1 MEGRTANPSRA
12 RPLTTLPAT
21 GRPTTGLPTTG
32 FPTTGLPTTGEVRA
46 LASRLVT
53 DELVVL
59 PVRHHSPACA
69 AAVESAF
76 ARYQPSHVLIEG
88 PRSFGALVGLLCH
101 PEAEFPLAVY
111 TWSRPAGRP
120 AAPGEGHGGYYPF
133 CDYSPELVAA
143 RIAHA
148 AGVPV
153 SFCDLEV
160 GEQAAAAAAAVLP
173 GDGSLLRED
182 AYSHSRAL
190 TLLAGQLG
198 CRDHEDLWELLFEAD
213 PAETNLDEH
222 LARMTAYCLLARC
235 EHSEADLDRDGTRA
249 REAEMVHHVR
259 EAVAAR
265 PAGRGPVLAVLG
277 GFHAVALP
285 DLLSAPPA
293 RPSIDRGKA
302 EEGSA
307 LIRFSFDRLER
318 LNGYASGMTSPGWH
332 QRIWDER
339 RQGAAPDA
347 ARRAAALTV
356 LLDVADE
363 MRARHRTPV
372 ATPTLA
378 AAQRQVLLLTELRQ
392 RPAPLR
398 SDLVDAVTSC
408 LVQGE
413 ADVEGRLV
421 RAVTTAV
428 LTGRRIG
435 RVPPGAGTPPLVR
448 DTLARLAA
456 LHLDT
461 DAGEPR
467 NLALDLYRN
476 PAHRRTSRAL
486 HGLRLLGVP
495 FAEHVAGPDFVRG
508 TGLSRRQERWTYL
521 WTPAS
526 EGHLAEVSL
535 LGSTLPEAVAA
546 KFAQLLAAA
555 SAGDRVAG
563 SAEACRLLA
572 QGAVVGLHDQIGPAI
587 ALLRAALATEPSF
600 VAAVTATGSLALL
613 EEGREPLEARR
624 LTGLGA
630 LLATAY
636 ARALFLG
643 AELQGDEEPPAAV
656 ATALARLRELLT
668 SPAGA
673 NLDPEPFLA
682 RVEELRRRHD
692 RPQVRG
698 AAAGIAWTAGRLTLE
713 DLTRDVAGHLGSSIT
728 AADAVAFIQGLL
740 ATAREAV
747 WQASGLV
754 EELDR
759 RLAGWAEPTFLR
771 ALPDLRL
778 AFADLTPRET
788 DRVAE
793 IVAALHGGMRPDVG
807 VRRDIDERTV
817 AANLALSQL
826 VAEALERDG
835 LGGWT
840 VTEGPGADGC

>member
-1 MEGRTANPSRA
+1 MEGRPADPSRA
-12 RPLTTLPAT
+12 RPLTALPTAVLS
-21 GRPTTGLPTTG
+21 TTGLPTTG
-32 FPTTGLPTTGEVRA
+32 LPSTGDVRA
-46 LASRLVT
+46 LAARLVT

-76 ARYQPSHVLIEG
+76 ARYQPSRVLIEG
-88 PRSFGALVGLLCH
+88 PRSFDALVHLLCH

-111 TWSRPAGRP
+111 TWSRPTGKQ

-143 RIAHA
+143 RLGHA

-182 AYSHSRAL
+182 VYEHSRAL
-190 TLLAGQLG
+190 TLLAERLG

-213 PAETNLDEH
+213 PAETDLDEH
-222 LARMTAYCLLARC
+222 LARMAGYCLLARRD
-235 EHSEADLDRDGTRA
+235 HSDADLDRDGTRA

-259 EAVAAR
+259 QALAAR
-265 PAGRGPVLAVLG
+265 PAGRGPLLVVLG

-285 DLLSAPPA
+285 DLLSDPPP
-293 RPSIDRGKA
+293 RPRIDTGKA
-302 EEGSA
+302 EAGAA
-307 LIRFSFDRLER
+307 LIRFTFDRLER

-339 RQGAAPDA
+339 RQGAPPDA

-356 LLDVADE
+356 LLDVAEE
-363 MRARHRTPV
+363 MRTRHHAPV

-378 AAQRQVLLLTELRQ
+378 AAQRQVLLLAGLRQ

-421 RAVTTAV
+421 RGVTTAV
-428 LTGRRIG
+428 LTGTRVG

-461 DAGEPR
+461 DAVEPR

-495 FAEHVAGPDFVRG
+495 FARHVAGPDFVGG
-508 TGLSRRQERWTYL
+508 TGLARLQERWTYL

-546 KFAQLLAAA
+546 RFAQLLAAA
-555 SAGDRVAG
+555 SADDRVPG
-563 SAEACRLLA
+563 STEACRLLA
-572 QGAVVGLHDQIGPAI
+572 QGAVVGLHDQMEPAT
-587 ALLRAALATEPSF
+587 ALLRGALAAEPSF
-600 VAAVTATGSLALL
+600 VAAVTTTSSLALL

-624 LTGLGA
+624 LTGLAG

-636 ARALFLG
+636 ARALFLC

-656 ATALARLRELLT
+656 AIALARLRELLA

-673 NLDPEPFLA
+673 GLDPEPFWA
-682 RVEELRRRHD
+682 RVEELRRGHD

-698 AAAGIAWTAGRLTLE
+698 AAAGLASTAGRLTPE
-713 DLTRDVAGHLGSSIT
+713 DLTRDVAGHLASSIP
-728 AADAVAFIQGLL
+728 ARDAVAFIQGLL

-759 RLAGWAEPTFLR
+759 RLAGWAEPAFLR

-778 AFADLTPRET
+778 AFAGLTPRET

-793 IVAALHGGMRPDVG
+793 IVAALHGGIRPNVG
-807 VRRDIDERTV
+807 VRRDIDEQTLT
-817 AANLALSQL
+817 ANLALSQL
-826 VAEALERDG
+826 VTEALERDG
-835 LGGWT
+835 LGAWI
-840 VTEGPGADGC
+840 GADG

>member
-1 MEGRTANPSRA
+1 
-12 RPLTTLPAT
+12 LTS
-21 GRPTTGLPTTG
+21 LPTSAD
-32 FPTTGLPTTGEVRA
+32 VRA
-46 LASRLVT
+46 LAARLVT

-69 AAVESAF
+69 AAVETAF
-76 ARYQPSHVLIEG
+76 ARYQPSRVLIEG
-88 PRSFGALVGLLCH
+88 PRSFDALVDLLCH

-111 TWSRPAGRP
+111 TWSRPAGRT

-143 RIAHA
+143 RLAHA
-148 AGVPV
+148 TGVPAT
-153 SFCDLEV
+153 FCDLEV
-160 GEQAAAAAAAVLP
+160 SEQAAAAATAVLP

-182 AYSHSRAL
+182 VYEHSRAL
-190 TLLAGQLG
+190 SALAERLG
-198 CRDHEDLWELLFEAD
+198 CRDQEDLWELLFEAD
-213 PAETNLDEH
+213 PAETDLDEH
-222 LARMTAYCLLARC
+222 LARMAAYCLLARRD
-235 EHSEADLDRDGTRA
+235 HSDADLDRDGTRA

-265 PAGRGPVLAVLG
+265 SAGSGPVLVVLG

-285 DLLSAPPA
+285 DLLSDPPP
-293 RPSIDRGKA
+293 RPQTGIGKVEA
-302 EEGSA
+302 GSA
-307 LIRFSFDRLER
+307 LIRYSFDRLER

-339 RQGAAPDA
+339 RQGAMPDA

-356 LLDVADE
+356 LLDVAGE
-363 MRARHRTPV
+363 MRTRHRTAV

-378 AAQRQVLLLTELRQ
+378 AAQRQVLLLTDLRQ

-398 SDLVDAVTSC
+398 SDVVDAVTSC

-421 RAVTTAV
+421 LGVTNGV
-428 LTGRRIG
+428 LTGRRVG

-448 DTLARLAA
+448 DALARLAA
-456 LHLDT
+456 LRLDT
-461 DAGEPR
+461 GGTEPR
-467 NLALDLYRN
+467 NVALDLYRN
-476 PAHRRTSRAL
+476 PAHRRTSRTL

-508 TGLSRRQERWTYL
+508 TGLSRLQERWTYL

-546 KFAQLLAAA
+546 RFAQLLATTGAD
-555 SAGDRVAG
+555 DRVP
-563 SAEACRLLA
+563 SSPEACSLLA
-572 QGAVVGLHDQIGPAI
+572 QGAVVGLHDQIDPAI
-587 ALLRAALATEPSF
+587 SLLRDALAAEPSF
-600 VAAVTATGSLALL
+600 VAAVTTMGSLALL

-624 LTGLGA
+624 LTGLA
-630 LLATAY
+630 DLLATAY
-636 ARALFLG
+636 SRALFLC

-656 ATALARLRELLT
+656 AVALARLRELLA

-673 NLDPEPFLA
+673 SLNSEPFWA
-682 RVEELRRRHD
+682 RVDELRRGHD
-692 RPQVRG
+692 RPLVRG
-698 AAAGIAWTAGRLTLE
+698 AAAGLASATGRLSLE
-713 DLTRDVAGHLGSSIT
+713 GLTRDVAGHLGSSIP
-728 AADAVAFIQGLL
+728 ARDAVAFIQGLL

-759 RLAGWAEPTFLR
+759 RLADWAEPIFLR

-793 IVAALHGGMRPDVG
+793 IVAALHGGVRPDVG
-807 VRRDIDERTV
+807 VRHDVDEQTV
-817 AANLALSQL
+817 AANLALSQM

-835 LGGWT
+835 LGAWI
-840 VTEGPGADGC
+840 GASGYGVDG

>member
-1 MEGRTANPSRA
+1 M
-12 RPLTTLPAT
+12 TTLPAT
-21 GRPTTGLPTTG
+21 GLPTA
-32 FPTTGLPTTGEVRA
+32 GLPTTGEVRA
-46 LASRLVT
+46 LAARLVT

-69 AAVESAF
+69 AAVEAAF
-76 ARYQPSHVLIEG
+76 DRYRPSRVLIEG
-88 PRSFGALVGLLCH
+88 PRSFDALTGLLCH
-101 PEAEFPLAVY
+101 PDAEFPLAVY
-111 TWSRPAGRP
+111 AWSRSAGP
-120 AAPGEGHGGYYPF
+120 QAVPGVGHGGYYPF
-133 CDYSPELVAA
+133 CDYSPELIAA
-143 RIAHA
+143 RLAHA
-148 AGVPV
+148 AGVPAA
-153 SFCDLEV
+153 FCDLEV

-182 AYSHSRAL
+182 VYEHSRAL
-190 TLLAGQLG
+190 TKLAERLG

-213 PAETNLDEH
+213 PVLTNTGEADLDEH
-222 LARMTAYCLLARC
+222 LARMTAYCLLARRD
-235 EHSEADLDRDGTRA
+235 HSDADLDRDGTRA

-259 EAVAAR
+259 AALAAR
-265 PAGRGPVLAVLG
+265 SSGEGPVLVVLG

-285 DLLSAPPA
+285 DLLADPPP
-293 RPSIDRGKA
+293 RRKPGTGKA
-302 EEGSA
+302 EEGLA

-339 RQGAAPDA
+339 RQGATPDA

-356 LLDVADE
+356 LLDIAGE

-378 AAQRQVLLLTELRQ
+378 AAHRQLLLLAGLRQ

-408 LVQGE
+408 LIQGE
-413 ADVEGRLV
+413 ADVEGRLILG
-421 RAVTTAV
+421 VTSSV
-428 LTGRRIG
+428 LTGRRVG

-456 LHLDT
+456 LRLDT
-461 DAGEPR
+461 DADEPR
-467 NLALDLYRN
+467 NVALDLYRN

-508 TGLSRRQERWTYL
+508 TGLSRLQERWTYL
-521 WTPAS
+521 WTPAT
-526 EGHLAEVSL
+526 EGHLAEISL

-546 KFAQLLAAA
+546 RFAQRLAAA
-555 SAGDRVAG
+555 SADDRVPG
-563 SAEACRLLA
+563 SPEACSLLA
-572 QGAVVGLHDQIGPAI
+572 QGAVVGLHDQIEPAV
-587 ALLRAALATEPSF
+587 ALLRHALAAEPSF
-600 VAAVTATGSLALL
+600 AAAVTAMGSLALL
-613 EEGREPLEARR
+613 EEGREPLEARH
-624 LTGLGA
+624 LTGLA
-630 LLATAY
+630 DLLATAY
-636 ARALFLG
+636 SRALFLC
-643 AELQGDEEPPAAV
+643 AELRGDEEPPAAV
-656 ATALARLRELLT
+656 ATALARVRELLA

-673 NLDPEPFLA
+673 SLDPEPFWA
-682 RVEELRRRHD
+682 RVEELRDEHD
-692 RPQVRG
+692 RPLVRG
-698 AAAGIAWTAGRLTLE
+698 AAAGLASTAGRLSLD
-713 DLTRDVAGHLGSSIT
+713 DLTRDVAGHLSSSI
-728 AADAVAFIQGLL
+728 AARDAVAFIQGLL
-740 ATAREAV
+740 ATAREAA

-754 EELDR
+754 QELDR

-778 AFADLTPRET
+778 AFAGLTPRET

-793 IVAALHGGMRPDVG
+793 IVAALHGGVRPDVA
-807 VRRDIDERTV
+807 VRHDVGEQEV

-835 LGGWT
+835 LGAWT
-840 VTEGPGADGC
+840 AAERPGTGGYGADGYGGGE

>member
-1 MEGRTANPSRA
+1 LTAPF
-12 RPLTTLPAT
+12 
-21 GRPTTGLPTTG
+21 TTGLPTTG
-32 FPTTGLPTTGEVRA
+32 DVRA
-46 LASRLVT
+46 LAARLVT

-69 AAVESAF
+69 AAVEAAF
-76 ARYQPSHVLIEG
+76 ARYQPSRVLIEG
-88 PRSFGALVGLLCH
+88 PRSFDVLVDLLCH

-111 TWSRPAGRP
+111 TWSRRAGRP
-120 AAPGEGHGGYYPF
+120 TAPDEAHGGYYPF
-133 CDYSPELVAA
+133 CDYSPELVAV
-143 RIAHA
+143 RLAHA

-153 SFCDLEV
+153 TFCDLEV
-160 GEQAAAAAAAVLP
+160 SEQAAAAATAVLP

-182 AYSHSRAL
+182 VYDHSRAL
-190 TLLAGQLG
+190 SALAERLS
-198 CRDHEDLWELLFEAD
+198 CRDQEDLWELLFEAD
-213 PAETNLDEH
+213 PAETDLDEH
-222 LARMTAYCLLARC
+222 LARMAAYCLLARRD
-235 EHSEADLDRDGTRA
+235 HSDSDLDRDGTRA

-259 EAVAAR
+259 EALAAR
-265 PAGRGPVLAVLG
+265 SSRDGPVLVVLG

-285 DLLSAPPA
+285 DLLCDPPP
-293 RPSIDRGKA
+293 RPQLGA
-302 EEGSA
+302 GQVEAGLA

-339 RQGAAPDA
+339 RQGATPDA

-356 LLDVADE
+356 LLDVAGE
-363 MRARHRTPV
+363 MRTRHGTPV

-378 AAQRQVLLLTELRQ
+378 AAHRQVLLLSDLRQ

-421 RAVTTAV
+421 REVTNAV
-428 LTGRRIG
+428 LTGRRVG

-456 LHLDT
+456 LRLAT
-461 DAGEPR
+461 DAVEPR
-467 NLALDLYRN
+467 NVALDLYRN
-476 PAHRRTSRAL
+476 PAHRHASRAL

-508 TGLSRRQERWTYL
+508 TGLSRLQERWTYL

-526 EGHLAEVSL
+526 EGHLAEISL

-546 KFAQLLAAA
+546 RFAQLLAAA
-555 SAGDRVAG
+555 SADDRAP
-563 SAEACRLLA
+563 SSPQACSLLA
-572 QGAVVGLHDQIGPAI
+572 QGAVVGLHDQIDPAI
-587 ALLRAALATEPSF
+587 ALLRAALAAEPSF
-600 VAAVTATGSLALL
+600 VAAVTAMGSLALL

-624 LTGLGA
+624 LTGLA
-630 LLATAY
+630 DLLATAY
-636 ARALFLG
+636 SRALFLC

-656 ATALARLRELLT
+656 ATALARVRELLA

-673 NLDPEPFLA
+673 SLDPESFWA
-682 RVEELRRRHD
+682 RVEELRRGHD
-692 RPQVRG
+692 RPLVRG
-698 AAAGIAWTAGRLTLE
+698 AAAGLASAAGRLSPE
-713 DLTRDVAGHLGSSIT
+713 DLTRAVAGHLASSIP
-728 AADAVAFIQGLL
+728 AHDAVAFIQGLL

-747 WQASGLV
+747 WQSSGLV

-759 RLAGWAEPTFLR
+759 RLTGWAEPAFLR

-793 IVAALHGGMRPDVG
+793 IVAALHGGLRPDLR
-807 VRRDIDERTV
+807 VRHDVDEQTV
-817 AANLALSQL
+817 TANLALSQL

-835 LGGWT
+835 LGAWI
-840 VTEGPGADGC
+840 GAGGYGVAG

>member
-1 MEGRTANPSRA
+1 LTA
-12 RPLTTLPAT
+12 
-21 GRPTTGLPTTG
+21 LPTTAS
-32 FPTTGLPTTGEVRA
+32 VRV
-46 LASRLVT
+46 LAARLVT
-53 DELVVL
+53 DELVVV

-69 AAVESAF
+69 AAVEAAF
-76 ARYQPSHVLIEG
+76 ARYQPSRVLIEG
-88 PRSFGALVGLLCH
+88 PRSFDALVGLLSN
-101 PEAEFPLAVY
+101 PEAEFPLAIY
-111 TWSRPAGRP
+111 TWSRPARRP
-120 AAPGEGHGGYYPF
+120 MAPGERHGGYYPF

-143 RIAHA
+143 RLAHA
-148 AGVPV
+148 AGVPAN
-153 SFCDLEV
+153 FCDLEV

-182 AYSHSRAL
+182 VYEHSRAL
-190 TLLAGQLG
+190 TALAERLG

-213 PAETNLDEH
+213 PAGSDLDEH
-222 LARMTAYCLLARC
+222 LARMTAYCLLARRDY
-235 EHSEADLDRDGTRA
+235 SDADLDRDGTRA

-259 EAVAAR
+259 EAL
-265 PAGRGPVLAVLG
+265 AGRSASDGPVLVVLG

-285 DLLSAPPA
+285 DLLSDPPP
-293 RPSIDRGKA
+293 RPQLDIGKV

-307 LIRFSFDRLER
+307 LIRYSFDRLER

-339 RQGAAPDA
+339 RQGAMPDA

-356 LLDVADE
+356 LLDVAEE
-363 MRARHRTPV
+363 MRTRHRTPV

-378 AAQRQVLLLTELRQ
+378 AAQRQLLLLAHLRQ

-413 ADVEGRLV
+413 ADVEGRLI
-421 RAVTTAV
+421 RGVTDAV
-428 LTGRRIG
+428 LTGRRVG
-435 RVPPGAGTPPLVR
+435 RVPPGAGTPPLVQ

-456 LHLDT
+456 LRLDT
-461 DAGEPR
+461 DGVEPR
-467 NLALDLYRN
+467 NVALDLYRN
-476 PAHRRTSRAL
+476 PAHRLTSRTL

-495 FAEHVAGPDFVRG
+495 FAQHVAGPDFVRG
-508 TGLSRRQERWTYL
+508 TGLSRLHERWTYL

-535 LGSTLPEAVAA
+535 FGSTLSEAVEAR
-546 KFAQLLAAA
+546 FAQLLATA
-555 SAGDRVAG
+555 STDGRVP
-563 SAEACRLLA
+563 SSPEACSLLA

-587 ALLRAALATEPSF
+587 ALLRDALAAEPSF
-600 VAAVTATGSLALL
+600 VAAVTTTGSLALL

-624 LTGLGA
+624 LTGLAG

-636 ARALFLG
+636 ARALFLC

-656 ATALARLRELLT
+656 AMALARLRELLA

-673 NLDPEPFLA
+673 SLDPEPFWV
-682 RVEELRRRHD
+682 RVEQLRRGHD
-692 RPQVRG
+692 RPLVRG
-698 AAAGIAWTAGRLTLE
+698 AAAGLASTAGRLSLD
-713 DLTRDVAGHLGSSIT
+713 DLTRDVAGHLGSSIPAHD
-728 AADAVAFIQGLL
+728 AAAFIQGLF
-740 ATAREAV
+740 ATAREAI

-754 EELDR
+754 EQLDG
-759 RLAGWAEPTFLR
+759 RLAGWDESTFLR
-771 ALPDLRL
+771 ALPNLRL

-793 IVAALHGGMRPDVG
+793 IVAALHGGVRPDVG
-807 VRRDIDERTV
+807 VRHEIDEQAM
-817 AANLALSQL
+817 AANLALSQM

-835 LGGWT
+835 LGAWIG
-840 VTEGPGADGC
+840 TEG

>member
-1 MEGRTANPSRA
+1 MTGLPTAP
-12 RPLTTLPAT
+12 P
-21 GRPTTGLPTTG
+21 PTTGLPTTG
-32 FPTTGLPTTGEVRA
+32 DVRA
-46 LASRLVT
+46 LAARLVT

-76 ARYQPSHVLIEG
+76 TRHQPSRVLIEG
-88 PRSFGALVGLLCH
+88 PRSFDALVDLLCH

-120 AAPGEGHGGYYPF
+120 TVPGEGHGGYYPF

-143 RIAHA
+143 RLAHA
-148 AGVPV
+148 AGVPAT
-153 SFCDLEV
+153 FCDLEV

-182 AYSHSRAL
+182 VYEHSRAL
-190 TLLAGQLG
+190 TALAERLG
-198 CRDHEDLWELLFEAD
+198 CRDQEDLWELLFEAD
-213 PAETNLDEH
+213 PAETDLDEH
-222 LARMTAYCLLARC
+222 LARMAAYCLLARRD
-235 EHSEADLDRDGTRA
+235 HSDADLDRDGTRA

-259 EAVAAR
+259 EALAAR
-265 PAGRGPVLAVLG
+265 SSRDGPVLVVLG

-285 DLLSAPPA
+285 DLLSDPPP
-293 RPSIDRGKA
+293 RPQFGIGKVEA
-302 EEGSA
+302 GSA

-339 RQGAAPDA
+339 RQGATPDA

-356 LLDVADE
+356 LLDVAGE
-363 MRARHRTPV
+363 MRTRHRTPV

-378 AAQRQVLLLTELRQ
+378 AAHHQVLLLADLRQ

-413 ADVEGRLV
+413 VDVEGRLV
-421 RAVTTAV
+421 RTVTTAV
-428 LTGRRIG
+428 LTGRRVG

-456 LHLDT
+456 LRLET
-461 DAGEPR
+461 DAVEPR
-467 NLALDLYRN
+467 NVALDLYRN

-508 TGLSRRQERWTYL
+508 TGLSRLQERWTYL

-535 LGSTLPEAVAA
+535 FGSTLPEAVAA
-546 KFAQLLAAA
+546 RFAQLLAAA
-555 SAGDRVAG
+555 SADDRVP
-563 SAEACRLLA
+563 SSPEACSLLA
-572 QGAVVGLHDQIGPAI
+572 QGAVVGLHDQIDPAV
-587 ALLRAALATEPSF
+587 ALLRDALAAEPSF
-600 VAAVTATGSLALL
+600 VAAVTAMGSIALL

-624 LTGLGA
+624 LTGLVD

-636 ARALFLG
+636 SRALFLC

-656 ATALARLRELLT
+656 ATALARVRELLA
-668 SPAGA
+668 SPVGA
-673 NLDPEPFLA
+673 SLDPEPFWA
-682 RVEELRRRHD
+682 RVEELRREHD
-692 RPQVRG
+692 RPLVRG
-698 AAAGIAWTAGRLTLE
+698 AAAGLASTTGRLSLD
-713 DLTRDVAGHLGSSIT
+713 DLTRDVAGHLGSSIP
-728 AADAVAFIQGLL
+728 APDAVAFIQGLL
-740 ATAREAV
+740 TTARETV

-759 RLAGWAEPTFLR
+759 RLASWAEPTFLR

-778 AFADLTPRET
+778 AFADLTPREIG
-788 DRVAE
+788 RVAE
-793 IVAALHGGMRPDVG
+793 MVAALHGGVRPDVG
-807 VRRDIDERTV
+807 VRHDVDEQTV

-835 LGGWT
+835 LGAWI
-840 VTEGPGADGC
+840 GAGG

>member
-1 MEGRTANPSRA
+1 MTA
-12 RPLTTLPAT
+12 L
-21 GRPTTGLPTTG
+21 PTTALPTTG
-32 FPTTGLPTTGEVRA
+32 DVRA
-46 LASRLVT
+46 LAARLVT
-53 DELVVL
+53 AELVVL

-76 ARYQPSHVLIEG
+76 ARYQPSRVLIEG
-88 PRSFGALVGLLCH
+88 PRSFDALVGLLSH

-143 RIAHA
+143 RLAHA
-148 AGVPV
+148 AGVPAT
-153 SFCDLEV
+153 FCDLEV
-160 GEQAAAAAAAVLP
+160 GEQAAAAAAAAAAVLP

-182 AYSHSRAL
+182 VYSRSRAL
-190 TLLAGQLG
+190 TRLAERLG

-213 PAETNLDEH
+213 PVETDLDEH
-222 LARMTAYCLLARC
+222 LARMAAYCLLARRD
-235 EHSEADLDRDGTRA
+235 HSDTDLDRDGTRA

-259 EAVAAR
+259 EAMAAR
-265 PAGRGPVLAVLG
+265 SAGDGPVLAVLG

-285 DLLSAPPA
+285 DLLSDPPP
-293 RPSIDRGKA
+293 RPQIDIGKV

-318 LNGYASGMTSPGWH
+318 LNGYASGMASPGWH

-339 RQGAAPDA
+339 RQGATPDV

-356 LLDVADE
+356 LLDVAGE

-378 AAQRQVLLLTELRQ
+378 AAQRQVLLLTGLRQ

-398 SDLVDAVTSC
+398 SDLVDAVISC

-413 ADVEGRLV
+413 VDVEGRLV
-421 RAVTTAV
+421 RGVTNAV
-428 LTGRRIG
+428 LTGRRVG

-456 LHLDT
+456 LRLDT
-461 DAGEPR
+461 DAVEPR
-467 NLALDLYRN
+467 SVALDLYRN
-476 PAHRRTSRAL
+476 PAHRLTSRTF

-508 TGLSRRQERWTYL
+508 TGLSRLQERWTYL

-535 LGSTLPEAVAA
+535 FGSTLSEAVAA
-546 KFAQLLAAA
+546 RFAQLLATA
-555 SAGDRVAG
+555 STDDRVP
-563 SAEACRLLA
+563 SSPEACSLLA
-572 QGAVVGLHDQIGPAI
+572 QGAVVGLHDQIDPAI
-587 ALLRAALATEPSF
+587 ALLRDALAAEPSF
-600 VAAVTATGSLALL
+600 VAAVTTMGSLALL
-613 EEGREPLEARR
+613 EEGREPLEAHR
-624 LTGLGA
+624 LTGLVD

-636 ARALFLG
+636 SRALFLC

-656 ATALARLRELLT
+656 AIALARLRELLA

-673 NLDPEPFLA
+673 SLDPEPFWA
-682 RVEELRRRHD
+682 RVDELRRGHD
-692 RPQVRG
+692 RPLVRG
-698 AAAGIAWTAGRLTLE
+698 AAAGLASTASRLSLD
-713 DLTRDVAGHLGSSIT
+713 DLTRDVAGHLGSSIP
-728 AADAVAFIQGLL
+728 AQDAVAFIQGLF

-759 RLAGWAEPTFLR
+759 RLTGWAEPTFLR
-771 ALPDLRL
+771 ALPNLRL

-793 IVAALHGGMRPDVG
+793 IVAALHGGVRPDVG
-807 VRRDIDERTV
+807 VRHDVDEQTV
-817 AANLALSQL
+817 AANLALSQM

-835 LGGWT
+835 LGAWIGA
-840 VTEGPGADGC
+840 EGCGADR

>member
-1 MEGRTANPSRA
+1 
-12 RPLTTLPAT
+12 LTP
-21 GRPTTGLPTTG
+21 LPTTAD
-32 FPTTGLPTTGEVRA
+32 VRA
-46 LASRLVT
+46 LAARLVT

-76 ARYQPSHVLIEG
+76 ARYQPSRVLIEG
-88 PRSFGALVGLLCH
+88 PRSFDAFVDLLSD

-111 TWSRPAGRP
+111 TWSRPAVRP

-133 CDYSPELVAA
+133 CDYSAELVAA
-143 RIAHA
+143 RLAHA
-148 AGVPV
+148 AGVPAT
-153 SFCDLEV
+153 FCDLEV

-182 AYSHSRAL
+182 VYEHSRAL
-190 TLLAGQLG
+190 TSLAERLG

-213 PAETNLDEH
+213 PAETDLDEH
-222 LARMTAYCLLARC
+222 LARMAAYCLLARRD
-235 EHSEADLDRDGTRA
+235 HSDTDLDRDGTRA

-259 EAVAAR
+259 EALAAR
-265 PAGRGPVLAVLG
+265 SAGDGPVLVVLG

-285 DLLSAPPA
+285 DLLSDPPP
-293 RPSIDRGKA
+293 RPQLDSGKI

-339 RQGAAPDA
+339 RQGATPDA

-356 LLDVADE
+356 LLDIAEE
-363 MRARHRTPV
+363 MRTRHRTPV

-378 AAQRQVLLLTELRQ
+378 AAQLQVLLLTDLRQ

-398 SDLVDAVTSC
+398 SDLLDAVTGC

-421 RAVTTAV
+421 RGVTNAV
-428 LTGRRIG
+428 LTGRRVG

-456 LHLDT
+456 LRLDT
-461 DAGEPR
+461 DAVEPR
-467 NLALDLYRN
+467 NVALDLYRN
-476 PAHRRTSRAL
+476 PAHRLTSRTL

-508 TGLSRRQERWTYL
+508 TGLSRLQERWTYL

-535 LGSTLPEAVAA
+535 FGSSLPEAIEAR
-546 KFAQLLAAA
+546 FAQLLATA
-555 SAGDRVAG
+555 STDDRVP
-563 SAEACRLLA
+563 SSTEACSLLA
-572 QGAVVGLHDQIGPAI
+572 QGAVVGLQDQIDPAI
-587 ALLRAALATEPSF
+587 ALLSDALAAEPSF
-600 VAAVTATGSLALL
+600 VAAVTTTGSLALL

-624 LTGLGA
+624 LTGLVD

-636 ARALFLG
+636 SRALFLC
-643 AELQGDEEPPAAV
+643 AELQGDEELPADV
-656 ATALARLRELLT
+656 ATALARLRELLA
-668 SPAGA
+668 SPAGTS
-673 NLDPEPFLA
+673 LDPEPFWA
-682 RVEELRRRHD
+682 RVEQLRRGHD
-692 RPQVRG
+692 RPLVRG
-698 AAAGIAWTAGRLTLE
+698 AAAGLASTAGRLSL
-713 DLTRDVAGHLGSSIT
+713 DALTRDVAGHLGSSIPAQD
-728 AADAVAFIQGLL
+728 AAAFIQGLF

-759 RLAGWAEPTFLR
+759 RLTGWAEPTFLR

-793 IVAALHGGMRPDVG
+793 IVAAVHGGVRPDVG
-807 VRRDIDERTV
+807 VSHDVDEQTM
-817 AANLALSQL
+817 AANLALSQM
-826 VAEALERDG
+826 VAEVLERDG
-835 LGGWT
+835 LGAWIG
-840 VTEGPGADGC
+840 TEG

>member
-1 MEGRTANPSRA
+1 LTA
-12 RPLTTLPAT
+12 PLTA
-21 GRPTTGLPTTG
+21 
-32 FPTTGLPTTGEVRA
+32 LPTTGEVRA
-46 LASRLVT
+46 LAARFVT
-53 DELVVL
+53 DELVVM

-69 AAVESAF
+69 AAVEAAF
-76 ARYQPSHVLIEG
+76 ARYQPSRVLIEG
-88 PRSFGALVGLLCH
+88 PRSFDALVGLLSH
-101 PEAEFPLAVY
+101 PDAEFPLAVY
-111 TWSRPAGRP
+111 TWSRPSGRP
-120 AAPGEGHGGYYPF
+120 LAPGTGHGGYYPF

-143 RIAHA
+143 RLAHA
-148 AGVPV
+148 ADVPAT
-153 SFCDLEV
+153 FCDLEV
-160 GEQAAAAAAAVLP
+160 GEQAAAAAVAVLP

-182 AYSHSRAL
+182 VYEHSRAL
-190 TLLAGQLG
+190 TRLAERLG
-198 CRDHEDLWELLFEAD
+198 CQDHEDLWELLFEAD
-213 PAETNLDEH
+213 PAETDLGEH
-222 LARMTAYCLLARC
+222 LARMAAYCLLARRD
-235 EHSEADLDRDGTRA
+235 HSD
-249 REAEMVHHVR
+249 
-259 EAVAAR
+259 AVL
-265 PAGRGPVLAVLG
+265 VVLG

-285 DLLSAPPA
+285 DLLTEPPP
-293 RPSIDRGKA
+293 RPQLDIGKA

-339 RQGAAPDA
+339 CQGATPDA

-356 LLDVADE
+356 LLDVAGE
-363 MRARHRTPV
+363 LRTRHHTPV

-378 AAQRQVLLLTELRQ
+378 AAHRQLLLLASLRQ

-421 RAVTTAV
+421 RGVTSAV
-428 LTGRRIG
+428 LTGRRVG

-461 DAGEPR
+461 DAVEPR
-467 NLALDLYRN
+467 NVALDLYRN
-476 PAHRRTSRAL
+476 PAHRRTSRTL

-495 FAEHVAGPDFVRG
+495 FAQHVAGPDFVRG
-508 TGLSRRQERWTYL
+508 TGLSRLQERWTYL

-526 EGHLAEVSL
+526 EGHLAEISL

-546 KFAQLLAAA
+546 RFAQLLAAA
-555 SAGDRVAG
+555 SADDRAP
-563 SAEACRLLA
+563 SSPEACSLLA
-572 QGAVVGLHDQIGPAI
+572 QGAVAGLHDQIDPAI
-587 ALLRAALATEPSF
+587 ALLRDALAAEPSF
-600 VAAVTATGSLALL
+600 VAAVTAMGSLALL

-624 LTGLGA
+624 LTGLA
-630 LLATAY
+630 DLLATAY
-636 ARALFLG
+636 SRALFLC

-656 ATALARLRELLT
+656 ATALARMRELLA

-673 NLDPEPFLA
+673 SLDPEPFWA
-682 RVEELRRRHD
+682 RAEELRRGHGRAL
-692 RPQVRG
+692 VRG
-698 AAAGIAWTAGRLTLE
+698 AAAGLASTACRLAPG
-713 DLTRDVAGHLGSSIT
+713 DLTRAVAGHLGSSIP
-728 AADAVAFIQGLL
+728 AHDAVAFIQGLL
-740 ATAREAV
+740 TTARETV

-759 RLAGWAEPTFLR
+759 RLTGWADPTFLR
-771 ALPDLRL
+771 VLPDLRL

-793 IVAALHGGMRPDVG
+793 IVAALHGGQRPDIG
-807 VRRDIDERTV
+807 VRHDVGEQEV

-835 LGGWT
+835 LGAWIGA
-840 VTEGPGADGC
+840 EGRGADGNGADG

>member
-1 MEGRTANPSRA
+1 LTA
-12 RPLTTLPAT
+12 
-21 GRPTTGLPTTG
+21 LPTTAD
-32 FPTTGLPTTGEVRA
+32 VRV
-46 LASRLVT
+46 LAARLVT

-76 ARYQPSHVLIEG
+76 ARYQPSRVLIEG
-88 PRSFGALVGLLCH
+88 PRSFDALVGLLSH

-120 AAPGEGHGGYYPF
+120 AAPGQGHGGYYPF

-143 RIAHA
+143 RLALA

-153 SFCDLEV
+153 TFCDLEV

-182 AYSHSRAL
+182 VYEHSRAL
-190 TLLAGQLG
+190 TLLAERLG

-213 PAETNLDEH
+213 PAQIDLDEH
-222 LARMTAYCLLARC
+222 LARMAAYCLLARRD
-235 EHSEADLDRDGTRA
+235 HSDTDLDRDGTRA
-249 REAEMVHHVR
+249 REAEMAHHVR

-265 PAGRGPVLAVLG
+265 SAGGGPVLVVLG

-285 DLLSAPPA
+285 DLLSDPPP
-293 RPSIDRGKA
+293 RPHIDIGKV

-307 LIRFSFDRLER
+307 LIRYSFDRLER

-339 RQGAAPDA
+339 RQGATPDA

-356 LLDVADE
+356 LLDVAGE
-363 MRARHRTPV
+363 MRTRHHTPV

-378 AAQRQVLLLTELRQ
+378 AAQRQLLLLADLRQ

-413 ADVEGRLV
+413 VDVEGRLV
-421 RAVTTAV
+421 RGVTNAV
-428 LTGRRIG
+428 LTGRRVG

-456 LHLDT
+456 LRLDT
-461 DAGEPR
+461 DAVEPR
-467 NLALDLYRN
+467 NVALDLYRN
-476 PAHRRTSRAL
+476 PAHRLTSRTL

-508 TGLSRRQERWTYL
+508 TGLSRLQERWTYL

-535 LGSTLPEAVAA
+535 LGSTLPEAIAA
-546 KFAQLLAAA
+546 RFAQLLATA
-555 SAGDRVAG
+555 STDDRVP
-563 SAEACRLLA
+563 SSPEACSLLA
-572 QGAVVGLHDQIGPAI
+572 QGVVVGLHDQIDPAI
-587 ALLRAALATEPSF
+587 ALLRDALAAEPSF
-600 VAAVTATGSLALL
+600 VAAVTTMGSLALL

-624 LTGLGA
+624 LTGLVD

-636 ARALFLG
+636 SRALFLCT
-643 AELQGDEEPPAAV
+643 ELQGDEEPPAAV
-656 ATALARLRELLT
+656 AISLARLRELLA
-668 SPAGA
+668 SPAGTS
-673 NLDPEPFLA
+673 LDPEPFWA
-682 RVEELRRRHD
+682 RVEELRQGHD
-692 RPQVRG
+692 RPLVRG
-698 AAAGIAWTAGRLTLE
+698 AAAGLASTAGRLSLE
-713 DLTRDVAGHLGSSIT
+713 DLTRDVAGHLGSSIP
-728 AADAVAFIQGLL
+728 AHDAVAFIQGLL

-759 RLAGWAEPTFLR
+759 RLTGWAEPTFLR
-771 ALPDLRL
+771 ALPNLRL

-793 IVAALHGGMRPDVG
+793 IVAALHGGVRLDVG
-807 VRRDIDERTV
+807 VRHDVDEQTV
-817 AANLALSQL
+817 AANLALSQM

-835 LGGWT
+835 LGAWIGAEGAKG
-840 VTEGPGADGC
+840 TEG